1 MSTLITRIR
10 PSLARGTVPSY
21 RTTLVSRL
29 PASWHAYSTAPNPD
43 AEATLNKK
51 DDGIALLTLNRPKAK
66 NALSMQLLA
75 DMRSAIDEIRFDGKT
90 RTLILN
96 SSSSGI
102 FCAGADLKQRKS
114 MTQTQIARF
123 LHDLRCMLSELS
135 SLPCPVIAALD
146 GAALGGGLE
155 LALAADLRV
164 ASHQATKIGLPETR
178 LAIIPGAGGTQRL
191 SRLIGLSNAKK
202 LIFTARALNA
212 QQALDMGIVN
222 YLANEGQTA
231 TEKAEEVAKEI
242 LKAGPLAIRAAK
254 LAIDV
259 GSGLDLEAGLDFEAT
274 AYKTILTSTDRV
286 EGLKA
291 FAEKRVPVYKGE

>member
-1 MSTLITRIR
+1 MLTFTTRIGS
-10 PSLARGTVPSY
+10 SLARGTATSY
-21 RTTLVSRL
+21 RITLATGSLASR
-29 PASWHAYSTAPNPD
+29 PARASRHAFSTAPNPD
-43 AEATLNKK
+43 AEAILDKK
-51 DDGIALLTLNRPKAK
+51 DDGITHLTLNRPKAK

-123 LHDLRCMLSELS
+123 LHDLRSMLSELS

-191 SRLIGLSNAKK
+191 SRLIGVSKAKD
-202 LIFTARALNA
+202 LIFTSRALNA
-212 QQALDMGIVN
+212 QQALEVGIVN

-231 TEKAEEVAKEI
+231 TEKAEEVAKEF
-242 LKAGPLAIRAAK
+242 LKAAAK

-259 GSGLDLEAGLDFEAT
+259 GSGLNLEAGLDFEAT
-274 AYKTILTSTDRV
+274 AYKTILTSQDRV

-291 FAEKRVPVYKGE
+291 FAEKRAPVYKGE